1 MKILDVPQSGSV
13 GAVTSS
19 RNRYGQYRRQR
30 ATPVQPNSTAQQ
42 TAKTNLAAR
51 SQAWR
56 SLTDAQ
62 RLAWDTYA
70 SEHPRTDAL
79 GQAITLTGH
88 QMYNAINAGLLAAG
102 YSAVTAV
109 PDGSAV
115 AACGAYNADDS
126 YTLCEVQSTYAVPA
140 TNRIVTWSSP
150 PLSAGRSFNGDFRII
165 KNVVGSN
172 TTNQT
177 LADYTDLAAKWGTLA
192 VGQKFFF
199 RSQVWDAKG
208 NSHAFEPVSMVLT

>member
-62 RLAWDTYA
+62 RLAWDVYA
-70 SEHPRTDAL
+70 TEHPRTDAL
-79 GQAITLTGH
+79 GQSITLTGH
-88 QMYNAINAGLLAAG
+88 QMYNAITTGLLAAG
-102 YSAVTAV
+102 YATVTAV

-115 AACGAYNADDS
+115 TGTSPSVEDDS
-126 YTLCEVQSTYAVPA
+126 AASFMMQANTVIP
-140 TNRIVTWSSP
+140 VTQRVVVWSSP
-150 PLSAGRSFNGDFRII
+150 PLSAGRSFNGDFRILS
-165 KNVVGSN
+165 NAVGSGAGGQILLQGS
-172 TTNQT
+172 TI
-177 LADYTDLAAKWGTLA
+177 AAKWGTLA

-199 RSQVWDAKG
+199 RVQTYDAKG
-208 NSHAFEPVSMVLT
+208 NSHPYEPISIVLA